1 VVSPV
6 SPALTSMNDMDAQ
19 ASESRSSLEPPQP
32 GRLRAGQLVCWLPP
46 CAALGVLVAL
56 AAEVAQGYFRPLLIL
71 FPLMVGVILGGML
84 VGLLRICHVGHRG
97 TAFLGA
103 LLACSLAAVGQ
114 HYVAYRRVQ
123 AGFRERV
130 RKEPQKYLLLKD
142 PSLGDAYADALPP
155 DSFVEFMERSAAR
168 GLPIGKW
175 TARRGMAWLVWGLS
189 GLLIFVP
196 AVLLVHTAARLPYC
210 NQCRKWYHTTRSGR
224 IDPDTARQLAA
235 VAGLSLTGEIR
246 GARYRLINCPGGC
259 GPTGFSLSW
268 EQTDGEHAAG
278 PIWLGPAERN
288 RIQEILDESAAKG
301 QAEGEDDN
309 DTTPSGSIDLD
320 A

>member
-1 VVSPV
+1 
-6 SPALTSMNDMDAQ
+6 MNDMDAQ
-19 ASESRSSLEPPQP
+19 AGGSRSSLEPPQP
-32 GRLRAGQLVCWLPP
+32 GRLRVGQLACWLPP
-46 CAALGVLVAL
+46 CIVLGVLVAL

-97 TAFLGA
+97 TAFWGA
-103 LLACSLAAVGQ
+103 ILACSLAAVGQ
-114 HYVAYRRVQ
+114 HYVAYWRVQ

-142 PSLGDAYADALPP
+142 PSLRDAYADALPP
-155 DSFVEFMERSAAR
+155 DSFVEFMERSADE

-175 TARRGMAWLVWGLS
+175 TARHGMVWLVWGLS

-235 VAGLSLTGEIR
+235 AADVSVTAEIR
-246 GARYRLINCPGGC
+246 SARYRLINCPGGC

-268 EQTDGEHAAG
+268 EQTDGEDAAG

-288 RIQEILDESAAKG
+288 RIQEILDASAAKG
-301 QAEGEDDN
+301 QAESEENQSAD
-309 DTTPSGSIDLD
+309 PGSLDLRP
-320 A
+320 